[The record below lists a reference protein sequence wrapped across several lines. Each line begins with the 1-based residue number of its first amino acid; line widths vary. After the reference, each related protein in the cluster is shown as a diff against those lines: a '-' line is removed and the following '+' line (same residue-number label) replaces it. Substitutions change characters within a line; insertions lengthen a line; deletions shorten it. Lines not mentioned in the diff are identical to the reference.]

1 MSDSESDSGS
11 EGKNSYKGH
20 LGTTLKTL
28 DNMMELTLIFLTV
41 IMVLWLY
48 NRSVLKYL
56 EEEGM
61 MPANSHSNW
70 QKNKVYTY
78 V

>member
-1 MSDSESDSGS
+1 MNDSESDSGS

-41 IMVLWLY
+41 IMVL
-48 NRSVLKYL
+48 
-56 EEEGM
+56 
-61 MPANSHSNW
+61 
-70 QKNKVYTY
+70 
-78 V
+78 